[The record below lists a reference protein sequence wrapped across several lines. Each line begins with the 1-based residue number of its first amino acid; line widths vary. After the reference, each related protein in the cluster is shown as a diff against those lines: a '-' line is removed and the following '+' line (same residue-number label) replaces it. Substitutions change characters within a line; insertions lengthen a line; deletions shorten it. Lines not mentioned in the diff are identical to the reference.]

1 MRSRLRLLIIA
12 AALAPAMLLFSAQSP
27 ETASTAPD
35 GETSDLSPYLILRA
49 IIGTAIAFT
58 NLLLIVNGVLAISH
72 NQCFVSREL
81 ALALGVIGLAAG
93 AGYFTACI
101 SVRNEIPYKGGVISR
116 LIKIMWKASHVEAL
130 LHMLVG
136 IHVGAASVFLF
147 YLQKAISS

>member
-1 MRSRLRLLIIA
+1 MRSRVRLFIIA
-12 AALAPAMLLFSAQSP
+12 AALAPAMPLFSAQSP
-27 ETASTAPD
+27 EPAPTTPD
-35 GETSDLSPYLILRA
+35 GETHDPNPYLILRA
-49 IIGTAIAFT
+49 VIGTAIAIT
-58 NLLLIVNGVLAISH
+58 NFLLILNGALAIRN
-72 NQCFVSREL
+72 NQCFVSHEL

-101 SVRNEIPYKGGVISR
+101 SVSKEIPNGRGVISR

-136 IHVGAASVFLF
+136 ISVGGASVFLF